1 MLQRKSHNEVKTN
14 KSKYFLPPI
23 QQFRYNVKKLKL
35 NINNNVN
42 KSEEEKMMKLYK
54 EYEFLNKNKF
64 VI

>member
-1 MLQRKSHNEVKTN
+1 MLQRKSYNEVKTN
-14 KSKYFLPPI
+14 NSKYFLPPI